1 MAMKIKDGKEVN
13 ESMIAERRSLL
24 RLKYFLYS
32 RKKARWLSMYNL
44 IRRNIEQ
51 PVHFDDA
58 YLRRTLEYNVNFF
71 GTDFAESASLV
82 IRIKKNHVLYTMFY
96 KISAILCTI
105 WCVFLLLSETALIF
119 DKSGGILH
127 YMSKGFEQNIWV
139 TFFMTTFIISGICIS
154 SFFTIFQLK
163 FSDYL
168 QLVKK

>member
-13 ESMIAERRSLL
+13 ESMIAERRSQL

-44 IRRNIEQ
+44 IRRSIEQ

-82 IRIKKNHVLYTMFY
+82 VRIKKNHMLYTMLC
-96 KISAILCTI
+96 KISAALCAI
-105 WCVFLLLSETALIF
+105 WCFFYQTAY
-119 DKSGGILH
+119 GGIA
-127 YMSKGFEQNIWV
+127 K
-139 TFFMTTFIISGICIS
+139 
-154 SFFTIFQLK
+154 K
-163 FSDYL
+163 F
-168 QLVKK
+168 